1 MNIFFSG
8 EEEEGEAQWLSGS
21 VAQWAINYYIIIIII
36 LIYH

>member
-21 VAQWAINYYIIIIII
+21 VSYQNYYIIIIII